1 MFTIDKLKK
10 DKVVV
15 IFRKVPQDELRQ
27 MIDLLLKHGLNIM
40 EVTLDSPAALDS
52 IYSLKKEYGD
62 ELVLGAGTVT
72 STDEVKFA
80 QESGAEFIISPHVD
94 RKVIQ
99 ATKEKGLYSIPG
111 AMTPTEIYEAHSSG
125 ADMIKIF
132 PASTLGPGYIKQ
144 LRGPFSHLSFMATG
158 GVNENN
164 GEAFLNNGA
173 DALGIG
179 SALTKIKEKDAE
191 EFIKKLRSIHV

>member
-1 MFTIDKLKK
+1 MLKIDKLKK

-15 IFRKVPQDELRQ
+15 IFRKVPQDTLRP
-27 MIDLLLKHGLNIM
+27 MIDLLLKHGLKIM

-52 IYSLKKEYGD
+52 IHSLKKEYGD
-62 ELVLGAGTVT
+62 EIVLGAGTVT
-72 STDEVKFA
+72 IVDEVKAA

-111 AMTPTEIYEAHSSG
+111 AMTPTEIYEAQSSG

-132 PASTLGPGYIKQ
+132 PASTLGPDYIKQ
-144 LRGPFSHLSFMATG
+144 LRGPFSNLSFMATG
-158 GVNENN
+158 GINENN
-164 GEAFLNNGA
+164 SEAFLKNGA
-173 DALGIG
+173 AALGIG
-179 SALTKIKEKDAE
+179 SALTKLGEKDAE
-191 EFIKKLRSIHV
+191 SFIKKLKSIHV